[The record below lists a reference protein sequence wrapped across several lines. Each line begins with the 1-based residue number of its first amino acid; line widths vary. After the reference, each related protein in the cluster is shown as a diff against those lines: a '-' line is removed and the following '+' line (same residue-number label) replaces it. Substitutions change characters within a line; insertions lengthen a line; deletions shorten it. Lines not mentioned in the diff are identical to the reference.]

1 MDEGSEGPTRAEVLH
16 LAGHG
21 AQGRLGCWAGKPFL
35 KRLSQVREADL
46 GRDGSEGLGDLL
58 PVRRSFGPE
67 ILPLGRWRPGSDRV
81 TGRDRFAEIRLGQP
95 YLTLAFRDGVDKNT
109 AGLARWHVFTGRA
122 DSRSA
127 AVRVTHETPQAHRK
141 DRRCD
146 TDNSLGASG
155 RACAIMIGMNSR
167 FLGIAELVEAPSV
180 AVVVD
185 VMRAFTVAAWAF
197 AQGAEKIVLA
207 ESLDDALALKARH
220 PDWVALKDGPPAPG
234 FDAVNSPGLLR
245 SIDLGGR
252 TVVQKTT
259 AGTVGALAVKEAS
272 LVLCASFVVAEAT
285 ARRLR
290 TSKSDS
296 VTFVVTGEDGQ
307 ADEDLAC
314 AQYIARRVAEA
325 GTDAAEF
332 LHRAAESRA
341 AAELAEGVRQ
351 GVHPDDVALCLE
363 LDRFPFAMVAAL
375 EDSLMVLR
383 PCAEAS
389 LTDEASI

>member
-1 MDEGSEGPTRAEVLH
+1 M
-16 LAGHG
+16 
-21 AQGRLGCWAGKPFL
+21 
-35 KRLSQVREADL
+35 
-46 GRDGSEGLGDLL
+46 
-58 PVRRSFGPE
+58 
-67 ILPLGRWRPGSDRV
+67 
-81 TGRDRFAEIRLGQP
+81 
-95 YLTLAFRDGVDKNT
+95 N
-109 AGLARWHVFTGRA
+109 
-122 DSRSA
+122 
-127 AVRVTHETPQAHRK
+127 AH
-141 DRRCD
+141 
-146 TDNSLGASG
+146 
-155 RACAIMIGMNSR
+155 
-167 FLGIAELVEAPSV
+167 FLGISDLVEAPSV

-207 ESLDDALALKARH
+207 ESLDEALALKTRH
-220 PDWVALKDGPPAPG
+220 PDWVALKDGPSAPG
-234 FDAVNSPGLLR
+234 FDTVNSPGLMR
-245 SIDLGGR
+245 SFDLGGR

-285 ARRLR
+285 ARLLR
-290 TSKSDS
+290 TNKSDS

-314 AQYIARRVAEA
+314 AQYIARRATGA

-332 LHRAAESRA
+332 LRRAGESRA

-363 LDRFPFAMVAAL
+363 LDRFPFAMVATL

-383 PCAEAS
+383 ASAVSS
-389 LTDEASI
+389 LTGEASI